1 MDRLAWRALSSRPLR
16 SFLTILGV
24 GLGVGVLAAS
34 LTLSAALDTAVDR
47 TVNDV
52 VGRSD
57 LRVSA
62 FLENG
67 LSAAAIEAVQGTA
80 GVTESAAAIERRT
93 FLGASPRGGT
103 AAAVTVL
110 GVDPPAYAKLHDLRI
125 VAGSALARADE
136 PAALVSERLAAD
148 DGYAVGSQITIQGV
162 GAPEPL
168 RIVGLLAGSG
178 PLGGTGRTV
187 VVPIQI
193 AQRAFGLEG
202 ATRVDLRLDPGVPM
216 GTVVAGIAQRLTTEP
231 YILATPADL
240 AATMRASSGDFQGMI
255 ALIAAIVLFVGAFVI
270 VNTMSMTIG
279 ERAREVGLLRVAGA
293 TRWQV
298 MRFVFV
304 GALILGV
311 VGSWLGVAVG
321 AALALLMSGAVSSAT
336 GLAATVPPLDPVG
349 AGIAGLVGVAIT
361 VLAAIEP
368 AVRAARISPFETL
381 RARFDV
387 PAVRRARLGWLVVIF
402 LAVGV
407 LALVAWPPAIS
418 GAGSGR
424 ALAVYGVL
432 LLFTLASPFILRPLG
447 RLLGSPLALVF
458 RLEERL
464 ARGSLARDR
473 SRTALTLGSLVVG
486 LAMIVALGW
495 SAQAARRAASAWLV
509 DVIPGDEVVS
519 SIRPVAA
526 DEGVR
531 EALAAVPGVAS
542 VTPIATFDLAFRG
555 LRVDAAAVVGAD
567 FLADGRLT
575 ARDGDLRAA
584 LHALDE
590 GGSAILPAAEAT
602 RLGLRVGDTMSLPLG
617 GFKHLDL
624 QVAAIV
630 ARSIPAAGGEA
641 ILVGWPDA
649 LDPLGVR
656 GADAFAVR
664 FLPGRADA
672 ARPVLRETATTFALE
687 SNPIEAIQG
696 AVADALARVFALF
709 DALAIVAVVVAVL
722 GIVNTLTMGVVERI
736 REIGVLRAIGMSRR
750 QAMRMVIVEAAVL
763 GLVGIVLGSVAGLGV
778 GAVLLALGGGLSPAV
793 GFPWPPI
800 ALAAALGLVL
810 PIVASFYPA
819 RMAARISIVSA
830 LHFE

>member
-1 MDRLAWRALSSRPLR
+1 MDRLAWRALTSRPLR
-16 SFLTILGV
+16 SFLTIVGV

-34 LTLSAALDTAVDR
+34 LTLSAALDMAVDR

-52 VGRSD
+52 VGRAD

-62 FLENG
+62 FLESG
-67 LSAAAIEAVQGTA
+67 LSAEAVDAVRGA
-80 GVTESAAAIERRT
+80 PGVTASAAAIERRT
-93 FLGASPRGGT
+93 FLGGAPRGAT

-110 GVDPPAYAKLHDLRI
+110 GIDPPAYADLHDLRL
-125 VAGSALARADE
+125 VAGSALARPDE
-136 PAALVSERLAAD
+136 PAALISERLAAD
-148 DGYAVGSQITIQGV
+148 DGYTVGSQITIQGV

-178 PLGGTGRTV
+178 PLGGAGRTV

-193 AQRAFGLEG
+193 AQRAFGLDG
-202 ATRVDLRLDPGVPM
+202 ATRVDLRTDPAVPM

-240 AATMRASSGDFQGMI
+240 AATMRASSSDFQGTI
-255 ALIAAIVLFVGAFVI
+255 SLIAAIVLFVGAFVI
-270 VNTMSMTIG
+270 VNTLSMTVG

-311 VGSWLGVAVG
+311 LGSGLGVAIG
-321 AALALLMSGAVSSAT
+321 AGLALLLGAAVSSAT

-349 AGIAGLVGVAIT
+349 AGIAGLVGIAIT
-361 VLAAIEP
+361 ILAAIEP
-368 AVRAARISPFETL
+368 AIRAARISPFETL

-387 PAVRRARLGWLVVIF
+387 PAVRRARLGWLLVIF

-407 LALVAWPPAIS
+407 LALIAWPPAITRA
-418 GAGSGR
+418 GAER

-432 LLFTLASPFILRPLG
+432 LLFTLASPFVLRPIA
-447 RLLGSPLALVF
+447 RLIASPLALVF
-458 RLEERL
+458 KLEERL

-486 LAMIVALGW
+486 LSMIVALGW
-495 SAQAARRAASAWLV
+495 SAQAARHAAAAWLE

-531 EALAAVPGVAS
+531 EALAAVPGVAA

-575 ARDGDLRAA
+575 AHDGDLRAA
-584 LHALDE
+584 LRALDE
-590 GGSAILPAAEAT
+590 GGSAIIPAAEAS
-602 RLGLRVGDTMSLPLG
+602 RLGLHVGDTMSLALG
-617 GFKHLDL
+617 GFNHLDL
-624 QVAAIV
+624 RVAAIV
-630 ARSIPAAGGEA
+630 ERSLPASGGEA
-641 ILVGWPDA
+641 ILIGWPDA
-649 LDPLGVR
+649 TDHLGVR

-664 FLPGRADA
+664 FLPGRADE
-672 ARPVLRETATTFALE
+672 ARPTLRETATTFALE
-687 SNPIEAIQG
+687 SNPIERIQG

-709 DALAIVAVVVAVL
+709 DALAIVAVIVAVL

-750 QAMRMVIVEAAVL
+750 QAMRMVIVEAVVL
-763 GLVGIVLGSVAGLGV
+763 GLVGIVLGSLAGLGV
-778 GAVLLALGGGLSPAV
+778 GAVMLALSGGLSPAV

-800 ALAAALGLVL
+800 ALAAALGLGL
-810 PIVASFYPA
+810 PLLASFYPA

>member
-1 MDRLAWRALSSRPLR
+1 MDRLAWRALTSRPLR
-16 SFLTILGV
+16 SFLTIVGV

-34 LTLSAALDTAVDR
+34 LTLGAALETAVDR

-62 FLENG
+62 FLETG
-67 LSAAAIEAVQGTA
+67 LSAGAVQAVRDSA
-80 GVTESAAAIERRT
+80 GVAEAAAAIERRT
-93 FLGASPRGGT
+93 FLGGSPHGAT
-103 AAAVTVL
+103 AAVTVL
-110 GVDPPAYAKLHDLRI
+110 GIDPPAYTALHDLRL
-125 VAGSALARADE
+125 VAGSALVRPDE
-136 PAALVSERLAAD
+136 PAALVSERLAAE
-148 DGYAVGSQITIQGV
+148 DGYSVGSQITIQGI

-178 PLGGTGRTV
+178 PLGGAGRSV

-193 AQRAFGLEG
+193 AQRAFGLDG
-202 ATRVDLRLDPGVPM
+202 ATRVDLRIDPAVPM
-216 GTVVAGIAQRLTTEP
+216 GAVVAGIARRLTTEP

-240 AATMRASSGDFQGMI
+240 GATMRASSSDFQATMS
-255 ALIAAIVLFVGAFVI
+255 LVAAIVLFVGAFVI
-270 VNTMSMTIG
+270 VNTLSMTVG

-311 VGSWLGVAVG
+311 LGSWLGVAIG
-321 AALALLMSGAVSSAT
+321 AGLALLLGAAVSSAT
-336 GLAATVPPLDPVG
+336 GLGATVPPLDPAS
-349 AGIAGLVGVAIT
+349 AGIAGLVGVGIT
-361 VLAAIEP
+361 ILAAIEP

-387 PAVRRARLGWLVVIF
+387 PAVRRARLAWLVVIF
-402 LAVGV
+402 LGVGL
-407 LALVAWPPAIS
+407 LAMVAWPLAIS
-418 GAGSGR
+418 LGSGR

-432 LLFTLASPFILRPLG
+432 LLFTLASPFVLRPIA
-447 RLLGSPLALVF
+447 RLIGSPLAVLF
-458 RLEERL
+458 KLEERL

-486 LAMIVALGW
+486 LAMVVALGW
-495 SAQAARRAASAWLV
+495 SAQAARSAAAAWLA

-519 SIRPVAA
+519 SIRPVAS

-531 EALAAVPGVAS
+531 EALAAVPGVAA

-555 LRVDAAAVVGAD
+555 LRVDAAAIVGAD
-567 FLADGRLT
+567 FLADGRLS
-575 ARDGDLRAA
+575 AKDGDLRAA
-584 LHALDE
+584 LRGLDD
-590 GGSAILPAAEAT
+590 GGSAIIPAAEAG
-602 RLGLRVGDTMSLPLG
+602 RLGLHVGDTMSLPLG
-617 GFKHLDL
+617 GFRHFDL
-624 QVAAIV
+624 RVTAIV
-630 ARSIPAAGGEA
+630 QRSIPTSGGEA

-649 LDPLGVR
+649 LDRLGVR

-664 FLPGRADA
+664 FLPGRADD
-672 ARPVLRETATTFALE
+672 ARPALREMAATFALE
-687 SNPIEAIQG
+687 SNPIERIQG

-709 DALAIVAVVVAVL
+709 DALAIVAVIVAVL

-750 QAMRMVIVEAAVL
+750 QAMRMVIVEAVVL
-763 GLVGIVLGSVAGLGV
+763 GLVGIVLGSAAGLGV
-778 GAVLLALGGGLSPAV
+778 GAVMLALSGGLSPAV

-800 ALAAALGLVL
+800 ALAAALGLGLPVL
-810 PIVASFYPA
+810 ASFYPA

>member
-1 MDRLAWRALSSRPLR
+1 MDRLAWRALTSRPLR
-16 SFLTILGV
+16 SFLTIVGV

-34 LTLSAALDTAVDR
+34 LTLSAALDMAVDR
-47 TVNDV
+47 TVNDI
-52 VGRSD
+52 VGRAD

-67 LSAAAIEAVQGTA
+67 LSAEAIEAVRGTA
-80 GVTESAAAIERRT
+80 GVTAAAAAIERRT
-93 FLGASPRGGT
+93 FLGGSPRGTT

-110 GVDPPAYAKLHDLRI
+110 GIDPPEYAALHDLHL
-125 VAGSALARADE
+125 VAGSALARPDE
-136 PAALVSERLAAD
+136 PSALVSERLAAD
-148 DGYAVGSQITIQGV
+148 DGYTVGSQITIQGV

-178 PLGGTGRTV
+178 PLGGAGRTV

-193 AQRAFGLEG
+193 AQQAFGLPG
-202 ATRVDLRLDPGVPM
+202 ATRIDLRLDPAVPM
-216 GTVVAGIAQRLTTEP
+216 SSVVAGIAQRLTTEP

-240 AATMRASSGDFQGMI
+240 AATMRASSSDFQGTI
-255 ALIAAIVLFVGAFVI
+255 SLIAAIVLFVGAFVI
-270 VNTMSMTIG
+270 VNTLSMTVG

-311 VGSWLGVAVG
+311 AGSWLGVAIG
-321 AALALLMSGAVSSAT
+321 AGLAVVLGAAVSSAT

-349 AGIAGLVGVAIT
+349 AGIAGLVGIAIT
-361 VLAAIEP
+361 ILAAIEP
-368 AVRAARISPFETL
+368 AIRAARISPFETL

-387 PAVRRARLGWLVVIF
+387 PAVRRARLAWLLVIF
-402 LAVGV
+402 VAVGV
-407 LALVAWPPAIS
+407 LALIAWPPAITK
-418 GAGSGR
+418 AGSER

-432 LLFTLASPFILRPLG
+432 LLFTLASPFVLRPIA
-447 RLLGSPLALVF
+447 RLIASPLAVVF
-458 RLEERL
+458 ALEERL

-486 LAMIVALGW
+486 LAMVVALGW
-495 SAQAARRAASAWLV
+495 SAQAARRAAAAWLV

-531 EALAAVPGVAS
+531 EALAAVPGVAA

-555 LRVDAAAVVGAD
+555 LRVDAAAIVGSD

-575 ARDGDLRAA
+575 AHDGDLRAA
-584 LHALDE
+584 LRDLDE
-590 GGSAILPAAEAT
+590 GGSAIIPTAEAT
-602 RLGLRVGDTMSLPLG
+602 RLGLHVGDTMSLALG
-617 GFKHLDL
+617 GFNHLDL
-624 QVAAIV
+624 RIAAIV
-630 ARSIPAAGGEA
+630 ERSLPASGGEA
-641 ILVGWPDA
+641 ILISWPDA
-649 LDPLGVR
+649 TGHLGVR

-664 FLPGRADA
+664 FLPGRADE
-672 ARPVLRETATTFALE
+672 ARPALRQTATTFALE
-687 SNPIEAIQG
+687 SNPIERIQG

-709 DALAIVAVVVAVL
+709 DALAIVAVIVAVL

-750 QAMRMVIVEAAVL
+750 QAMRMVIVEAVVL
-763 GLVGIVLGSVAGLGV
+763 GLVGIVLGSAAGLGV
-778 GAVLLALGGGLSPAV
+778 GAVMLALSGGLSPAV

-800 ALAAALGLVL
+800 ALAAGLGLVL
-810 PIVASFYPA
+810 PLLASFYPA